1 MQQYTLTA
9 LQSVMVLIMSE
20 TNEPMTGYDTAKT
33 ITERGYKWSHQQVY
47 RDLAKM
53 PLNLTEVPQEGK
65 PDKKNY
71 TLQTD
76 VEYVHNA
83 KIIPIPVIEEYEL
96 LDVAREKWEILNKRL
111 ETITLNYERELVK
124 FEISYLEK
132 LITKLQAKAA

>member
-71 TLQTD
+71 TLQSD
-76 VEYVHNA
+76 VEYIHNA

-124 FEISYLEK
+124 FEIGYLEK

>member
-1 MQQYTLTA
+1 MQQHTLTA

-20 TNEPMTGYDTAKT
+20 TNEPMTGYDAAKT

-53 PLNLTEVPQEGK
+53 PLELTHQPQTGK
-65 PDKKNY
+65 PDKKLY
-71 TLQTD
+71 CLLPD

-96 LDVAREKWEILNKRL
+96 LDVAREKWEILSKRL
-111 ETITLNYERELVK
+111 ETIALKYERELIK
-124 FEISYLEK
+124 FEINYLEQ
-132 LITKLQAKAA
+132 LITKLQAKTA

>member
-71 TLQTD
+71 TLQSD
-76 VEYVHNA
+76 VEYIHNA

-96 LDVAREKWEILNKRL
+96 LDVAREKWEILSKRL

-124 FEISYLEK
+124 FEIGYLEK

>member
-47 RDLAKM
+47 RDLNRM
-53 PLNLTEVPQEGK
+53 PLNLTHQPQTGK
-65 PDKKNY
+65 PDKKLY
-71 TLQTD
+71 VLMDT
-76 VEYVHNA
+76 VEYVHDA

-96 LDVAREKWEILNKRL
+96 LDLAREKWELLSKRL
-111 ETITLNYERELVK
+111 ETITLKYERELIK
-124 FEISYLEK
+124 FEINYLEQ